1 MKKLLVILSLFL
13 LVGCELNNTPIKK
26 VEKFFS
32 NYQILHE
39 DVITDLDQMVNSTNY
54 NQDQKERYKALLKKQ
69 YRNMTYLIK
78 EETEDGNNAYVSVE
92 IEVINYGLVL
102 SETQNYLNTNRN
114 EFIENGF
121 YNESKFLTYQL
132 DNLEKAKERIK
143 YTITVTL
150 TKVDGKWQINDLT
163 DTMEDKINGVYIY

>member
-39 DVITDLDQMVNSTNY
+39 DVINDLETVVASTNY
-54 NQDQKERYKALLKKQ
+54 TLDQKERYKELLKKQ
-69 YRNMTYLIK
+69 YRNLTYLIK
-78 EETEDGNNAYVSVE
+78 EETEDGDNAYVSVE
-92 IEVINYGLVL
+92 IEVINYGRVL
-102 SETQNYLNTNRN
+102 SETQNYLNDNRN
-114 EFIENGF
+114 NFIENGI

-132 DNLEKAKERIK
+132 DELEKTKERIK
-143 YTITVTL
+143 YTITITL